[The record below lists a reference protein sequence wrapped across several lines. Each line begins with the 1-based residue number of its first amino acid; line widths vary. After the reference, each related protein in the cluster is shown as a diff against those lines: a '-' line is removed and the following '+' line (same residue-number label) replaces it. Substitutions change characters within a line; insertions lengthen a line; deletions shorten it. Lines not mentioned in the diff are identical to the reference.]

1 MRIDNQCCD
10 YWERNSNQKILT
22 GSREFVEEYKKKL
35 IDRGV
40 VYINTDTAVS
50 GPIMFAEASP
60 TITQNV
66 IKAAK
71 RVPYINNDY
80 DSYYDF
86 WKEWLE
92 LKVCWIKSS
101 SSNNIWN
108 LPSDV

>member
-1 MRIDNQCCD
+1 MTVYVAIADREIQIKNL
-10 YWERNSNQKILT
+10 LT

-80 DSYYDF
+80 GSYYDF

-92 LKVCWIKSS
+92 LKVC
-101 SSNNIWN
+101 
-108 LPSDV
+108 